1 MHQLTVDKLSYIL
14 KGTIELNITMESAK
28 KKFVSTHLIV
38 SIGIALLVFLAVFF
52 YWYPAPLD
60 KATGV
65 THIFL
70 MLLGIDLILGPAL
83 TWLVYKEGKKSLKFD
98 LTVIIL
104 IQISALCYGVYHIV
118 QGRPAWMVY
127 SVDRFDLIKNNEIYT
142 KNTKEAAKEF
152 QQPSWLEPQYAAI
165 QFALDSKQ
173 KNQDMFDEILGGVE
187 ISQRPERYVDFAQ
200 AKEHIQKRAQS
211 LDLLQQYNDK
221 AAVEKTLA
229 KYPQATAFLPMKAS
243 SVDMTV
249 LINHQGEVVKIVDLR
264 PWQ

>member
-1 MHQLTVDKLSYIL
+1 
-14 KGTIELNITMESAK
+14 
-28 KKFVSTHLIV
+28 
-38 SIGIALLVFLAVFF
+38 
-52 YWYPAPLD
+52 
-60 KATGV
+60 
-65 THIFL
+65 

-104 IQISALCYGVYHIV
+104 IQISALCYGVYHIA

-142 KNTKEAAKEF
+142 KNTQEAAKEF

-187 ISQRPERYVDFAQ
+187 ISQRPERYVALVKVKQ
-200 AKEHIQKRAQS
+200 QIQKRAQN
-211 LDLLQQYNDK
+211 LDVLNQFNDK
-221 AAVEKTLA
+221 VLVEKILSN
-229 KYPQATAFLPMKAS
+229 YPQATAFVPLKANA
-243 SVDMTV
+243 VDMTV
-249 LINHQGEVVKIVDLR
+249 LINKEKGEVVKIVDLR
-264 PWQ
+264 PWK